1 MHFVV
6 EWVFFTA
13 NVLRPKKMINIVLK
27 NLNDVYNLQ
36 RFFFIFKYFVDN
48 EYMKN
53 KPLVVGWIFFSP
65 LAYLTNFLNAYIP
78 SSLH

>member
-27 NLNDVYNLQ
+27 NLNDVYDLQ

-53 KPLVVGWIFFSP
+53 KPLVVGWIFFFTASVFNQFFKCI
-65 LAYLTNFLNAYIP
+65 YTQ
-78 SSLH
+78 

>member
-1 MHFVV
+1 
-6 EWVFFTA
+6 
-13 NVLRPKKMINIVLK
+13 MINIVLK
-27 NLNDVYNLQ
+27 NLNDVYNLIL
-36 RFFFIFKYFVDN
+36 FIFKYFVDN

-78 SSLH
+78 SSLN